1 MKIKVIKLGVP
12 CRDKATGLT
21 GMLTHWLCNMGQ
33 EIIYLFQ
40 PKGLN
45 ADGGPVDK
53 ISLERERLEATP
65 AMFEEVE
72 IPFEILGT
80 EIYDKASGYKGMAI
94 AFVRHINGCFHVQ
107 IQPPG
112 ILKKTNSP
120 IPKEDFDL
128 RQCAGKKIAQLN
140 ALELAES
147 KKKKPGPTKDKF
159 SEPFFRTAGFPR

>member
-1 MKIKVIKLGVP
+1 MKIRVVKLGIP
-12 CRDKATGLT
+12 CRDKATGLQ
-21 GMLTHWLCNMGQ
+21 GMLTHWLCNMGKVVT
-33 EIIYLFQ
+33 YLFQ

-53 ISLERERLEATP
+53 IAMELERLEVTG

-80 EIYDKASGYKGMAI
+80 EIYDKASGFKGMAV

-107 IQPPG
+107 IQPSG
-112 ILKKTNSP
+112 VLKKTNSP

-128 RQCAGKKIAQLN
+128 RQCAGKKITQLSK
-140 ALELAES
+140 AELAKSQRENPS
-147 KKKKPGPTKDKF
+147 PTGDKF
-159 SEPFFRTAGFPR
+159 SGSFLRTAGFPK